1 MGEQFIVNDAAQ
13 DMSDGNVHFLNPGRF
28 GVLYNQRVI
37 AKFLAPSSI
46 PSQEPYGGDAHRLCL
61 LQGMLYVGRVA
72 AGRKAYQNITFRS
85 QGCCLPFE
93 DAVEAIIIAD
103 CGQDGSVG
111 CHGDGGQAFPF
122 GHETSDEFGGDMLGI
137 GCTAAVTA
145 KQDFVPLSKGLYY
158 QIADSFNVGKH
169 LPVVQDIFFEPD
181 TFLDGLGDI
190 ILHNF
195 LISLVQ
201 RYDISEMKL
210 AFDEIFKLSLLSPF
224 QSAEESE
231 EYAFFN
237 IESSLLGI

>member
-85 QGCCLPFE
+85 QGCRLPFE
-93 DAVEAIIIAD
+93 NAFEAIIIAD
-103 CGQDGSVG
+103 CGQDGSV
-111 CHGDGGQAFPF
+111 
-122 GHETSDEFGGDMLGI
+122 
-137 GCTAAVTA
+137 AAVTA

-158 QIADSFNVGKH
+158 QIADSFDVGKH

>member
-1 MGEQFIVNDAAQ
+1 MEVSVVMA
-13 DMSDGNVHFLNPGRF
+13 M
-28 GVLYNQRVI
+28 
-37 AKFLAPSSI
+37 
-46 PSQEPYGGDAHRLCL
+46 
-61 LQGMLYVGRVA
+61 
-72 AGRKAYQNITFRS
+72 AGRPSRS
-85 QGCCLPFE
+85 
-93 DAVEAIIIAD
+93 
-103 CGQDGSVG
+103 
-111 CHGDGGQAFPF
+111 
-122 GHETSDEFGGDMLGI
+122 
-137 GCTAAVTA
+137 VT
-145 KQDFVPLSKGLYY
+145 KRQDFVPLSKGLYY
-158 QIADSFNVGKH
+158 QIADSFDVGKH

>member
-1 MGEQFIVNDAAQ
+1 
-13 DMSDGNVHFLNPGRF
+13 MSDGNVYFLNPGRF

-46 PSQEPYGGDAHRLCL
+46 PSQKSHGDDSHGLRL
-61 LQGMLYVGRVA
+61 LQGILYVGGVA
-72 AGRKAYQNITFRS
+72 AGGKAYQNITFRS
-85 QGCCLPFE
+85 QGCRLPFE
-93 DAVEAIIIAD
+93 DAFEAIVIAD

-122 GHETSDEFGGDMLGI
+122 GHETSDEFGSDMLGI
-137 GCTAAVTA
+137 GC
-145 KQDFVPLSKGLYY
+145 
-158 QIADSFNVGKH
+158 
-169 LPVVQDIFFEPD
+169 
-181 TFLDGLGDI
+181 
-190 ILHNF
+190 
-195 LISLVQ
+195 
-201 RYDISEMKL
+201 ISEMKL

>member
-145 KQDFVPLSKGLYY
+145 KQDFVPLSKGLVLSDCRQFRCRQAFAGCSGY
-158 QIADSFNVGKH
+158 
-169 LPVVQDIFFEPD
+169 
-181 TFLDGLGDI
+181 FL
-190 ILHNF
+190 
-195 LISLVQ
+195 
-201 RYDISEMKL
+201 
-210 AFDEIFKLSLLSPF
+210 
-224 QSAEESE
+224 
-231 EYAFFN
+231 
-237 IESSLLGI
+237 

>member
-1 MGEQFIVNDAAQ
+1 
-13 DMSDGNVHFLNPGRF
+13 MSV
-28 GVLYNQRVI
+28 VM
-37 AKFLAPSSI
+37 A
-46 PSQEPYGGDAHRLCL
+46 
-61 LQGMLYVGRVA
+61 M
-72 AGRKAYQNITFRS
+72 AGRPSRS
-85 QGCCLPFE
+85 VTKRPTSS
-93 DAVEAIIIAD
+93 AAICWA
-103 CGQDGSVG
+103 S
-111 CHGDGGQAFPF
+111 A
-122 GHETSDEFGGDMLGI
+122 
-137 GCTAAVTA
+137 AAVTA

-158 QIADSFNVGKH
+158 QIADGFDVGKH

-190 ILHNF
+190 ILHSF

-210 AFDEIFKLSLLSPF
+210 AFDEIFKLSSLSPF

>member
-1 MGEQFIVNDAAQ
+1 M
-13 DMSDGNVHFLNPGRF
+13 
-28 GVLYNQRVI
+28 
-37 AKFLAPSSI
+37 
-46 PSQEPYGGDAHRLCL
+46 
-61 LQGMLYVGRVA
+61 
-72 AGRKAYQNITFRS
+72 
-85 QGCCLPFE
+85 
-93 DAVEAIIIAD
+93 
-103 CGQDGSVG
+103 
-111 CHGDGGQAFPF
+111 
-122 GHETSDEFGGDMLGI
+122 
-137 GCTAAVTA
+137 
-145 KQDFVPLSKGLYY
+145 PLSKGLYY
-158 QIADSFNVGKH
+158 QIADGFDVGKH

-181 TFLDGLGDI
+181 TFLDGLDDI

>member
-85 QGCCLPFE
+85 
-93 DAVEAIIIAD
+93 D
-103 CGQDGSVG
+103 
-111 CHGDGGQAFPF
+111 
-122 GHETSDEFGGDMLGI
+122 
-137 GCTAAVTA
+137 
-145 KQDFVPLSKGLYY
+145 
-158 QIADSFNVGKH
+158 VGKH

-181 TFLDGLGDI
+181 TFLDGLDDI

>member
-1 MGEQFIVNDAAQ
+1 
-13 DMSDGNVHFLNPGRF
+13 MSDGNVHFLNPGRF

-46 PSQEPYGGDAHRLCL
+46 PSQEPMVVMPIDCAFCKACSTLGELS
-61 LQGMLYVGRVA
+61 

-122 GHETSDEFGGDMLGI
+122 GHETPTSS
-137 GCTAAVTA
+137 AAICWASAALPPLPQSKT
-145 KQDFVPLSKGLYY
+145 FVPLSKGLYY
-158 QIADSFNVGKH
+158 QIADSFDVGKH

-210 AFDEIFKLSLLSPF
+210 AF
-224 QSAEESE
+224 
-231 EYAFFN
+231 
-237 IESSLLGI
+237 

>member
-1 MGEQFIVNDAAQ
+1 MVVMPIDCAFCKACSTLGE
-13 DMSDGNVHFLNPGRF
+13 
-28 GVLYNQRVI
+28 
-37 AKFLAPSSI
+37 
-46 PSQEPYGGDAHRLCL
+46 
-61 LQGMLYVGRVA
+61 
-72 AGRKAYQNITFRS
+72 
-85 QGCCLPFE
+85 LPL
-93 DAVEAIIIAD
+93 VERPIR
-103 CGQDGSVG
+103 
-111 CHGDGGQAFPF
+111 
-122 GHETSDEFGGDMLGI
+122 M
-137 GCTAAVTA
+137 
-145 KQDFVPLSKGLYY
+145 
-158 QIADSFNVGKH
+158 
-169 LPVVQDIFFEPD
+169 PVVQDIFFEPD

>member
-1 MGEQFIVNDAAQ
+1 
-13 DMSDGNVHFLNPGRF
+13 
-28 GVLYNQRVI
+28 
-37 AKFLAPSSI
+37 
-46 PSQEPYGGDAHRLCL
+46 
-61 LQGMLYVGRVA
+61 
-72 AGRKAYQNITFRS
+72 
-85 QGCCLPFE
+85 
-93 DAVEAIIIAD
+93 
-103 CGQDGSVG
+103 
-111 CHGDGGQAFPF
+111 
-122 GHETSDEFGGDMLGI
+122 MLGI
-137 GCTAAVTA
+137 GCTATVTA

-158 QIADSFNVGKH
+158 QIADGFDVGKH

-181 TFLDGLGDI
+181 TFLDGLDDI

>member
-1 MGEQFIVNDAAQ
+1 MEVSVVMA
-13 DMSDGNVHFLNPGRF
+13 M
-28 GVLYNQRVI
+28 
-37 AKFLAPSSI
+37 
-46 PSQEPYGGDAHRLCL
+46 
-61 LQGMLYVGRVA
+61 
-72 AGRKAYQNITFRS
+72 AGRPSRS
-85 QGCCLPFE
+85 VTKRPTSSAAICWASAALP
-93 DAVEAIIIAD
+93 
-103 CGQDGSVG
+103 
-111 CHGDGGQAFPF
+111 
-122 GHETSDEFGGDMLGI
+122 
-137 GCTAAVTA
+137 AVTA

-158 QIADSFNVGKH
+158 QIADSFDVGKH

>member
-1 MGEQFIVNDAAQ
+1 MGEQFFVNDTAQ
-13 DMSDGNVHFLNPGRF
+13 DMSDSYVHFLNPGRF

-93 DAVEAIIIAD
+93 DAFEAIIIAD

-122 GHETSDEFGGDMLGI
+122 GHETSDEFGSDMLGI
-137 GCTAAVTA
+137 GCTATVTA

-158 QIADSFNVGKH
+158 QIADSFNVASICR
-169 LPVVQDIFFEPD
+169 LFRIF
-181 TFLDGLGDI
+181 
-190 ILHNF
+190 
-195 LISLVQ
+195 S
-201 RYDISEMKL
+201 
-210 AFDEIFKLSLLSPF
+210 LSLIPSWMDWV
-224 QSAEESE
+224 
-231 EYAFFN
+231 
-237 IESSLLGI
+237 I

>member
-1 MGEQFIVNDAAQ
+1 MEVSVVMA
-13 DMSDGNVHFLNPGRF
+13 M
-28 GVLYNQRVI
+28 
-37 AKFLAPSSI
+37 
-46 PSQEPYGGDAHRLCL
+46 
-61 LQGMLYVGRVA
+61 
-72 AGRKAYQNITFRS
+72 AGRPSRS
-85 QGCCLPFE
+85 VTKRPTSS
-93 DAVEAIIIAD
+93 AAICWA
-103 CGQDGSVG
+103 S
-111 CHGDGGQAFPF
+111 
-122 GHETSDEFGGDMLGI
+122 
-137 GCTAAVTA
+137 AVTA

-158 QIADSFNVGKH
+158 QIADGFDVGKH

-181 TFLDGLGDI
+181 TFLDGLDDI

>member
-1 MGEQFIVNDAAQ
+1 MVVMPIDCAFCKACSTLGELPLVERPIRI
-13 DMSDGNVHFLNPGRF
+13 S
-28 GVLYNQRVI
+28 
-37 AKFLAPSSI
+37 
-46 PSQEPYGGDAHRLCL
+46 
-61 LQGMLYVGRVA
+61 
-72 AGRKAYQNITFRS
+72 
-85 QGCCLPFE
+85 PFE

-122 GHETSDEFGGDMLGI
+122 GHETSDEFGSDMLGI

-158 QIADSFNVGKH
+158 QIADGFDVGKH

-181 TFLDGLGDI
+181 TFLDGLDDI